1 MRLISKARLRLR
13 SLFRRAR
20 VEDELDAEL
29 SFHID
34 RLVEAGVARGL
45 THDQARR
52 AAMLE
57 IGGIDRRKE
66 ECRDVRRVAWIEN
79 IVRDVRHG
87 ARRLCRSPGFTCVA
101 ILSLALGVGANTAI
115 FQLLD
120 ALRLRRLPV
129 PQAEQLALIR
139 IVNRAPGAASGNF
152 SGRYPDFTYRQWQRI
167 REQQRGFS
175 SVFAWSPAT
184 FDLST
189 RGQQRFAENALWV
202 SGDFFSTLGVQPL
215 LGRVF
220 TAADDG
226 PACASPGV
234 VASYAFWQRE
244 LGGAPSAI
252 GSPVSLNGHSF
263 PIIGV
268 TPAAFFGVEVGRS
281 FDFAVPICV
290 DKVIN
295 GARSRLDQP
304 SNWWLSVMGRLNP
317 GWSLTRAGAQ
327 LDSISAQLFEET
339 LPPGYS
345 PDSTKSYLAFRIG
358 AVPGASGVSRLR
370 EQYETPL
377 WLLLSI
383 AAVVLLIACANL
395 ANLLLAR
402 ATARQREIAIR
413 LALGASRGRLI
424 RQLLVESLVL
434 AAIGAVCAGAV
445 APALGGT
452 VVSMIS
458 SEVNPLF
465 VDLGVNWRV
474 LAFTAAA
481 ALFTT
486 VIVGVAP
493 ALHATRANGLPMA
506 AGGRTMTAGRR
517 RLGLQ
522 RALVV
527 SQLALS
533 VTLLVSGL
541 LFVRSLI
548 NLLTLNTGFEQAGIL
563 EVDLDYRRLALVP
576 ERDRAFRREILE
588 TIRAIPGVDAA
599 ASAGTIP
606 LVNNWSQYV
615 YFDGSTDRRG
625 RSNFSLIGDR
635 YFTTM
640 GIPLLAGRD
649 FDARDDLASLKV
661 AIVNELFAQ
670 RYLGGTNPLG
680 VAFQLEGPGGRPG
693 LTATIVGVV
702 RNTKYNDLREPFS
715 PIVYMASTQLDRPG
729 PSDQILVR
737 SQLPLSSVMASV
749 TRAVESVNGGVAFH
763 FHDFQDQIRYSILP
777 ERLMALLCGFFAV
790 LAGTL
795 AVVGLYGVM
804 SYTVAQRTNEFG
816 IRLVLGADRRAIVG
830 SILREAALLV
840 GIGLALGCAVAL
852 ASTRV
857 ARTLLFE
864 MRPYDP
870 PTFIGA
876 ALVLSLVAIVASYVP
891 AGRAARL
898 DPMEALRCD

>member
-1 MRLISKARLRLR
+1 MRLIDVLLARLR
-13 SLFRRAR
+13 SLVAGSRADR
-20 VEDELDAEL
+20 ELDEEL
-29 SFHID
+29 RFHLDQQTQAFIT
-34 RLVEAGVARGL
+34 AGMPAADARYAALRALGGV
-45 THDQARR
+45 DQ
-52 AAMLE
+52 
-57 IGGIDRRKE
+57 RKE
-66 ECRDVRRVAWIEN
+66 QCRDARHVGAIDSLM
-79 IVRDVRHG
+79 RDIRY
-87 ARRLCRSPGFTCVA
+87 ALRMLKRAPGFATVA
-101 ILSLALGVGANTAI
+101 VLSLALGIGANTAI

-152 SGRYPDFTYRQWQRI
+152 SGRYPDFTYRQWERS

-189 RGQQRFAENALWV
+189 GGQQRFAENALWV
-202 SGDFFSTLGVQPL
+202 SGEFFSTLGVQPL

-226 PACASPGV
+226 PACASAGV

-244 LGGAPSAI
+244 LGGTPSAI
-252 GSPVSLNGHSF
+252 GSTVSLNGHSF
-263 PIIGV
+263 PVIGV

-327 LDSISAQLFEET
+327 LDSISAKLFEET

-370 EQYETPL
+370 EQYDTPL

-413 LALGASRGRLI
+413 LALGASRVRLI

-434 AAIGAVCAGAV
+434 AAIGAACAAAV
-445 APALGGT
+445 APVLGGT

-493 ALHATRANGLPMA
+493 ALQATRTNGLPMA
-506 AGGRTMTAGRR
+506 TGGRTMTAGRR

-533 VTLLVSGL
+533 VTLLVSGV

-576 ERDRAFRREILE
+576 ERDRVFRREILE

-599 ASAGTIP
+599 ASAGTVP
-606 LVNNWSQYV
+606 LVNNWSQHV

-625 RSNFSLIGDR
+625 RLNFSLVGDR
-635 YFTTM
+635 YFVTM

-649 FDARDDLASLKV
+649 FDARDDLASPKV

-693 LTATIVGVV
+693 LTANIVGVV
-702 RNTKYNDLREPFS
+702 RNTKYHDLREPFS
-715 PIVYMASTQLDRPG
+715 PIVYMANTQLDRLG

-737 SQLPLSSVMASV
+737 SQLPLSSMMASV

-763 FHDFQDQIRYSILP
+763 FHDFQEQIRYSILP
-777 ERLMALLCGFFAV
+777 ERLMALLCGFFAA

-840 GIGLALGCAVAL
+840 GIGLALGCALAL
-852 ASTRV
+852 ASTRI

-891 AGRAARL
+891 ARRAACL